1 MAIVLRCG
9 HKNNT
14 PYFITILTS
23 VNRIAVIIRPQKGTE
38 RPIITSDNIPNLE
51 SAVAQQE
58 TYPDS

>member
-14 PYFITILTS
+14 PYFLTILTS

-38 RPIITSDNIPNLE
+38 RPIITSDNIPNL
-51 SAVAQQE
+51 
-58 TYPDS
+58 